1 MNSAIII
8 SLIVFIIAIISVIV
22 FVIYK
27 KSYKTYTTQLIINL
41 KIKEPAQEATL
52 TKSFI
57 ITNPEAETI
66 YTTLQKL
73 GSNIKGEI
81 NLENPESRTIK
92 LYAEFKDNLDSYI
105 LINSLVD
112 KLKEFNTIEMSYN
125 GNLFADNIKKEYQGK
140 FKENNG
146 MIIVDDLK
154 LDTLYT
160 KEFTDYKIVDS
171 KADNKDFIENNN
183 AQTQNLINDADNPDI
198 QQQTEQNSETQSETQ
213 NTQPQDTQNE
223 ESETQDTEQ
232 QSDIQNTQNEQSEQQ
247 SETQDTEQQENF
259 DDNTLSMRIK
269 EEKRDE
275 DFVLFNNQPQ
285 MSLHIVLFNMSNSK
299 TISETQKE
307 INYPIFTYSAY
318 KNIKETVN
326 IILEPYKGLISRKTS
341 DNGILNYELHY
352 QSSKTIEGDYKKIL
366 EQINKSF
373 DALLLTYTPKD
384 LVFVYQSSDTI
395 KIKRYI
401 KQLEQ
406 NNIEIISD
414 DGFKMA
420 MVDKLPS
427 QLFN

>member
-1 MNSAIII
+1 MNSVIII
-8 SLIVFIIAIISVIV
+8 SVIVFIIAIISVVV

-146 MIIVDDLK
+146 MIIVDNLK

-171 KADNKDFIENNN
+171 KANNKDFIENNN
-183 AQTQNLINDADNPDI
+183 AQTQNSINNATNPDI
-198 QQQTEQNSETQSETQ
+198 QTPQPEQPAEQQNEQSQQDNQT
-213 NTQPQDTQNE
+213 QDTQNE
-223 ESETQDTEQ
+223 PPQ
-232 QSDIQNTQNEQSEQQ
+232 QATNITTGTTRKFRNTR
-247 SETQDTEQQENF
+247 TT
-259 DDNTLSMRIK
+259 
-269 EEKRDE
+269 
-275 DFVLFNNQPQ
+275 
-285 MSLHIVLFNMSNSK
+285 
-299 TISETQKE
+299 
-307 INYPIFTYSAY
+307 
-318 KNIKETVN
+318 
-326 IILEPYKGLISRKTS
+326 RK
-341 DNGILNYELHY
+341 
-352 QSSKTIEGDYKKIL
+352 
-366 EQINKSF
+366 F
-373 DALLLTYTPKD
+373 
-384 LVFVYQSSDTI
+384 
-395 KIKRYI
+395 
-401 KQLEQ
+401 
-406 NNIEIISD
+406 
-414 DGFKMA
+414 
-420 MVDKLPS
+420 
-427 QLFN
+427 